1 MVSTYQFQITKPSTS
16 DRHALNATILERP
29 TTFPRPTTRQAS
41 FPIPTRISATLVFPI
56 VSRREGTHARSAIDE
71 VMMTAVVM
79 MMTMIERCQYVM
91 RWCLMVTVA
100 VAQEIPVGKLIEE
113 QRNTFADT
121 TKCSSAKII
130 N

>member
-1 MVSTYQFQITKPSTS
+1 
-16 DRHALNATILERP
+16 
-29 TTFPRPTTRQAS
+29 
-41 FPIPTRISATLVFPI
+41 
-56 VSRREGTHARSAIDE
+56 
-71 VMMTAVVM
+71 
-79 MMTMIERCQYVM
+79 
-91 RWCLMVTVA
+91 MVTVA